1 MLVVC
6 KLIACKMLNSLGPC
20 TKQPPIFSL
29 VACYKHHVVC
39 ENALIHPALD
49 VNSSIMVPCL
59 CVNMIMANQL

>member
-6 KLIACKMLNSLGPC
+6 KLITCKMLNSLRPC
-20 TKQPPIFSL
+20 TKQLPIVSL
-29 VACYKHHVVC
+29 VARYKHQVVC
-39 ENALIHPALD
+39 ENALIHPVVD